1 MWNQDKNVCWRGVV
15 LLACAA
21 VGLGCTVHG
30 GRPWASDEPAYAMQL
45 RVDENKPLLDGFS
58 LPVSQDASGRFRVT
72 PAQPLISDE
81 VRLMWSKSVVGS
93 VNADVPP
100 ASTLFMECRS
110 RVGSSTTRPSKSD
123 QRTEWTPWVRIAWV
137 GRKPTSKQESIE
149 ERLGSI
155 EIDELKL
162 KQDSDRLQVRLR
174 LESDDPNAVATV
186 SRLDVSIDEGYRAEV
201 DRFHN
206 ELPAPIDIPV
216 PFRSQKTSDAGLSGR
231 LCSPT
236 SVAMVLAYY
245 GVDASVEEV
254 AKKCYDPEYDI
265 YGNWPRNIQAAY
277 EFGVPG
283 SLVRIESWWSACK
296 ILETGQPLIISIR
309 AEKGDLR
316 GAPYDSTEG
325 HLIVL
330 RGIDE
335 FGNLI
340 VNDPAC
346 GTAEDGKRVYRRS
359 DLTKV
364 WLQATN
370 GTAYLLGTPELV
382 QQARHRWNKEWSKA
396 VEAAGSGR

>member
-1 MWNQDKNVCWRGVV
+1 MILV
-15 LLACAA
+15 LAFT
-21 VGLGCTVHG
+21 GLGCVVPYGYSGRREPMDQPVYGLKVRTGIEAGSNTVKV
-30 GRPWASDEPAYAMQL
+30 P
-45 RVDENKPLLDGFS
+45 DGFS
-58 LPVSQDASGRFRVT
+58 LPVSTNQRGQLVVT
-72 PAQPLISDE
+72 PTQPLVSDE
-81 VRLMWSKSVVGS
+81 IPIFSMRSISGS
-93 VNADVPP
+93 FNADVS
-100 ASTLFMECRS
+100 AGGTLNMEI
-110 RVGSSTTRPSKSD
+110 RVRLSKPYKSELE
-123 QRTEWTPWVRIAWV
+123 REWTPWARIAWAGKMPV
-137 GRKPTSKQESIE
+137 SKQRRLD
-149 ERLGSI
+149 ERLGSV
-155 EIDELKL
+155 EIDELNL
-162 KQDSDRLQVRLR
+162 QRENDRMQVRLR
-174 LESDDPNAVATV
+174 LEADDPNAVATV
-186 SRLDVSIDEGYRAEV
+186 SRIDVPIRSGYLSDYERYYVESFV
-201 DRFHN
+201 
-206 ELPAPIDIPV
+206 PIDIPV
-216 PFRSQKTSDAGLSGR
+216 PFRSQRTSDESLSGR

-283 SLVRIESWWSACK
+283 SLVRMQSWWEVGK
-296 ILETGQPLIISIR
+296 ILETGQPIIISIR

-316 GAPYDSTEG
+316 GAPYESTEG

-330 RGIDE
+330 RGIDA

-382 QQARHRWNKEWSKA
+382 TQARQRWNKEWNNAMEA
-396 VEAAGSGR
+396 VGNGR

>member
-1 MWNQDKNVCWRGVV
+1 VY
-15 LLACAA
+15 
-21 VGLGCTVHG
+21 GLKVRTGIEAGSNTVKV
-30 GRPWASDEPAYAMQL
+30 P
-45 RVDENKPLLDGFS
+45 DGFS
-58 LPVSQDASGRFRVT
+58 LPVSTNQRGQLVVT
-72 PAQPLISDE
+72 PTQPLVSDE
-81 VRLMWSKSVVGS
+81 IPIFSMRSISGS
-93 VNADVPP
+93 FNADVS
-100 ASTLFMECRS
+100 AGGTLNMEI
-110 RVGSSTTRPSKSD
+110 RVRLSKPYKSELE
-123 QRTEWTPWVRIAWV
+123 REWTPWARIAWAGKMPV
-137 GRKPTSKQESIE
+137 SKQRRLD
-149 ERLGSI
+149 ERLGSV
-155 EIDELKL
+155 EIDELNL
-162 KQDSDRLQVRLR
+162 QRENDRMQVRLR
-174 LESDDPNAVATV
+174 LEADDPNAVATV
-186 SRLDVSIDEGYRAEV
+186 SRIDVPIRSGYLSDYERYYVESFV
-201 DRFHN
+201 
-206 ELPAPIDIPV
+206 PIDIPV
-216 PFRSQKTSDAGLSGR
+216 PFRSQRTSDESLSGR

-283 SLVRIESWWSACK
+283 SLVRMQSWWEVGK
-296 ILETGQPLIISIR
+296 ILETGQPIIISIR

-316 GAPYDSTEG
+316 GAPYESTEG

-330 RGIDE
+330 RGIDA

-382 QQARHRWNKEWSKA
+382 TQARQRWNKEWNNAMEA
-396 VEAAGSGR
+396 VGNGR

>member
-137 GRKPTSKQESIE
+137 GRKPTSKQEPIE